1 MLDYLRDLVKHTN
14 NLGVQV
20 IKVTGDSAGNVILEG
35 MEDDKTV
42 VIKGKFLKSIPEF
55 EGVCGLG
62 QLDQLNNILNI
73 YSHKDD
79 EIEVKR
85 ENRKFSMVVKDD
97 KGDTVLDGDG
107 SPTYEEVEEDV
118 IGILLFKRDSAKMK
132 NPYRITDKRQI
143 ADQFDF
149 LGATWDVEIEPTQS
163 AIDMLGKQSGIGFS
177 ETFGVK
183 TEDGNLFIVLGDPAL
198 QASFLFAKDVVGEMT
213 NPWTWDLGKV
223 LSILKLS
230 SNAECSMRFLDKGLL
245 QITLNT
251 GQAEYNYILPAKA
264 R

>member
-1 MLDYLRDLVKHTN
+1 MLDYLRDLVKHTG

-20 IKVTGDSAGNVILEG
+20 IKVTGDSAGKVILEG
-35 MEDDKTV
+35 MEEDKTV
-42 VIKGKFLKSIPEF
+42 VIKGKFLKDIPEV

-62 QLDQLNNILNI
+62 QLDQLNTILNI

-79 EIEVKR
+79 KVEIER
-85 ENRKFSMVVKDD
+85 EDKKFSMVVKD
-97 KGDTVLDGDG
+97 GSGNTVLDADG
-107 SPTYEEVEEDV
+107 TPTYEEVEENV
-118 IGILLFKRDSAKMK
+118 IGILSFNRASEKVINK
-132 NPYRITDKRQI
+132 YRVTDKRQI
-143 ADQFDF
+143 KDQFDF
-149 LGATWDVEIEPTQS
+149 LGADWDVEIEPTQS
-163 AIDMLGKQSGIGFS
+163 AIDMLGKQAGIGFS

-183 TEDGNLFIVLGDPAL
+183 TENGDLFVVLGDPAL
-198 QASFLFAKDVVGEMT
+198 QSSFLFAKDVKGEMT

-230 SNAECSMRFLDKGLL
+230 SNAECSMHFLDKGLL